1 MPQVRT
7 ITTSVAGPKF
17 REQGAAV
24 EEFWRRMEAAN
35 GGRPEDPHDYISL
48 VDVHWEE
55 GRGWVIEYEVPAEL
69 LEQREVRVI
78 REEPEPNCQNV
89 LEPAKLADA
98 APTQVKFRN
107 LIKCHVLSCMSPCIE
122 GSSYCAEHQDK
133 DARFKD
139 TAQPTEI
146 MPSLIQVTGHNPR
159 KTFDPA
165 QLEELKDSIREHG
178 IIEPLLVRPKGNS
191 RYELVVGER
200 RLRAAREL
208 GFEHVPVVVRQLTD
222 EQMLDIMLAE
232 NLQRVDLNP
241 IEEAHHLKRVLEVGK
256 LTQTELGRRVGKSQ
270 EWVSQRLRLAEA
282 PAALQDLII
291 RRQINTSS
299 AIEILQWR
307 NTEHYDA
314 IMHEIG
320 AWSVEGEE
328 LPRARVREIIKE
340 ITDPTCVDCENSTWF
355 KAKLICAYH
364 GPVHP
369 RGRYCEKFVAPS
381 LGGGIDLPFVN
392 PEDCKDCDIYDR
404 ATNTCLDGCTCDE
417 ECEDSF
423 CEVTDEDDE
432 VDGCEMFGVPG
443 AADDEVCAVDCPDY
457 DECKSEAAEQEEDDR
472 DLSDETEP
480 VADPADMAMGLK
492 RNAMILELA
501 KNRPMNCTCERDPW
515 DNGVRTFECR
525 ICHEVFIDKKGME
538 TVAMVT
544 HLIGDGY
551 HSDRRDAA
559 QAVLAKAHLQPIKKA
574 LQRYFVGG
582 SEVEDDVR
590 IREHEADLAVKEF
603 DAGSRWQGSA
613 YLEERCRNG
622 NKEAIEDRKKRNKL
636 TEVRL
641 KLRKEAEAK
650 GVAL

>member
-1 MPQVRT
+1 VRT

-24 EEFWRRMEAAN
+24 EEFWRRMAAAN
-35 GGRPEDPHDYISL
+35 GGRPGDPKDYIFL

-78 REEPEPNCQNV
+78 REEPETNSQNV
-89 LEPAKLADA
+89 LKPAKLADEQ
-98 APTQVKFRN
+98 PVQSLKPRP
-107 LIKCHVLSCMSPCIE
+107 KCHVLSCTSPCID
-122 GSSYCAEHQDK
+122 GSSYCEQHQDK

-139 TAQPTEI
+139 TTQPTQI

-165 QLEELKDSIREHG
+165 QLEELKESIREHG

-208 GFEHVPVVVRQLTD
+208 GLEHVPVVVRQLTD
-222 EQMLDIMLAE
+222 EQMLDVMLAE

-256 LTQTELGRRVGKSQ
+256 LTQTDLGKRVGKSQ

-282 PAALQDLII
+282 PAVLQDLII

-299 AIEILQWR
+299 AIEILQWK

-340 ITDPTCVDCENSTWF
+340 ITEPTEETVEPIESPPSSDPTCKDCGNSQWVINDDGVGTSRVCEF
-355 KAKLICAYH
+355 H
-364 GPVHP
+364 GKVNGN
-369 RGRYCEKFVAPS
+369 GRYCEKFVALSGPDPFGAVHNS
-381 LGGGIDLPFVN
+381 AEPTDLPFVN

-404 ATNTCLDGCTCDE
+404 ATNTCPEGCTCDE
-417 ECEDSF
+417 ECEDCF
-423 CEVTDEDDE
+423 CEVTEDTVEKQDLPDE
-432 VDGCEMFGVPG
+432 P
-443 AADDEVCAVDCPDY
+443 
-457 DECKSEAAEQEEDDR
+457 
-472 DLSDETEP
+472 EP
-480 VADPADMAMGLK
+480 VADPADMAVGLK

-525 ICHEVFIDKKGME
+525 ICHEVFIDQKGME
-538 TVAMVT
+538 AFVMVR

-551 HSDRRDAA
+551 HSDHRDAA
-559 QAVLAKAHLQPIKKA
+559 QAVLAKAHLQPIKEA

-603 DAGSRWQGSA
+603 DDGSRWQGSA
-613 YLEERCRNG
+613 YLEECCRSG
-622 NKEAIEDRKKRNKL
+622 DKEAIEARKKRNKL
-636 TEVRL
+636 TEARL
-641 KLRKEAEAK
+641 KIRKEAEAR
-650 GVAL
+650 GVRL